1 MAKIRDKIQIRRDA
15 ASNWVQYNPTL
26 GSGEYGLETDTMLIK
41 IGDGRTEWNNLRY
54 LNKLD
59 ANYFEYDENGE
70 ITFNDEFETLI
81 QSFIKPGDTI
91 PQLAI
96 SNAPQLPEEIANKQ
110 YVDQAI
116 AAIST
121 LKRRVVNQL
130 PQVENAD
137 ESIIYL
143 IKQGNIYVEYMLID
157 GQMEQIGSG
166 ASVIPVASINQLGG
180 VRASDDI
187 GVSQEGFMTINRV
200 STSTL
205 YVPNGDTFTIRSGNA
220 T

>member
-70 ITFNDEFETLI
+70 ITFNDQFEALI